1 MLIHNFTC
9 YIHSLLSHVHVT
21 VYTSLISHAIW
32 LPQVI
37 FGGGVTVYLKHWSIT
52 YVPCLVVEQLQFHC
66 IIEFVSQLGLVSWR
80 KWIQP
85 SSIFQYYNVFGLAHN
100 TIHIPNIFLRDWQYY
115 GKYSQTFPHSN
126 YPWMFHVILSA
137 PHNTIYVFK

>member
-1 MLIHNFTC
+1 MQFGCHKWYL
-9 YIHSLLSHVHVT
+9 
-21 VYTSLISHAIW
+21 
-32 LPQVI
+32 
-37 FGGGVTVYLKHWSIT
+37 GGGVTVYLKHWSIT

-100 TIHIPNIFLRDWQYY
+100 TIHIPNNFCGIDNIMENIPKHSHIQIIHECTMLYCQ
-115 GKYSQTFPHSN
+115 PHITLFMYLN
-126 YPWMFHVILSA
+126 NVME
-137 PHNTIYVFK
+137 